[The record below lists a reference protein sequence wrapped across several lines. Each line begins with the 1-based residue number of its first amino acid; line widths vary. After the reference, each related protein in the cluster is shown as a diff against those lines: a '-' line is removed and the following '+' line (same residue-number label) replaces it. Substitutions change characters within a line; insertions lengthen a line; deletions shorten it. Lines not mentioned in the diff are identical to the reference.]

1 MIKMK
6 YDYYEGDF
14 EGLNI
19 STVFLNTD
27 ELEAFLKECIES
39 KIEVIIN
46 FLNENYSL
54 IDLWNDDDEDLE
66 HEFKIELTAD
76 LVFGKEFTKF
86 KKIYELERLL
96 KEKGII

>member
-19 STVFLNTD
+19 STVFLNAD
-27 ELEAFLKECIES
+27 ELEAFLKECVES

-54 IDLWNDDDEDLE
+54 IDLWNDDDDDDYD
-66 HEFKIELTAD
+66 FKIELTAD